1 MRLLPGLLAIGV
13 SADGIP
19 QYGPTRGDSCLSRG
33 GDETGRY
40 TMHFSH
46 ESENSIVSKCQAK
59 PGKYFLYFL
68 VLIT

>member
-19 QYGPTRGDSCLSRG
+19 QYGPTRGDSCISRG

-40 TMHFSH
+40 TMRYSS
-46 ESENSIVSKCQAK
+46 ESENSIIPECEAK
-59 PGKYFLYFL
+59 PGKYFLYI
-68 VLIT
+68 LI